1 LRIAIFVD
9 GPSDRDTLKILARK
23 LLAQRRP
30 APALEFRV
38 LPRGDFFSSPKISA
52 YLTHLQRTHPE
63 VDKAILC
70 LDCECTPAEDIQ
82 PQLTEIQE
90 EMRQNHPSL
99 NLTIVLKVH
108 ALEGWLASD
117 RQAVQKVLGAE
128 PKDYPNPENECKPKE
143 LLATVFKKANREF
156 DYMRDAPRLA
166 QEIDIESL
174 SRSSPSFC
182 EFRKA
187 IEDP

>member
-9 GPSDRDTLKILARK
+9 GPSDRDTLKILARR

-30 APALEFRV
+30 TPGLEFRV

-52 YLTHLQRTHPE
+52 YLTHLHRTRPD

-70 LDCECTPAEDIQ
+70 LDCDCTPVEDIQ
-82 PQLTEIQE
+82 PQLTKVQE
-90 EMRQNHPSL
+90 EVRHNHPSL
-99 NLTIVLKVH
+99 NPRIVLKVH

-128 PKDYPNPENECKPKE
+128 PKTYPNPENECKPKE
-143 LLATVFKKANREF
+143 LLATVFKKANKDF
-156 DYMRDAPRLA
+156 DYMRDDPPLA
-166 QEIDIESL
+166 QEIDIETL
-174 SRSSPSFC
+174 CRCSPSFS

-187 IEDP
+187 IDDP

>member
-30 APALEFRV
+30 TPGLEFRV

-52 YLTHLQRTHPE
+52 YLTHLHRTRPD

-70 LDCECTPAEDIQ
+70 LDCDCTPAEDIQ
-82 PQLTEIQE
+82 PQLTKVQE
-90 EMRQNHPSL
+90 EVRRSHPSL
-99 NLTIVLKVH
+99 NPTIVLKVH

-117 RQAVQKVLGAE
+117 RQAVQKVLGAK
-128 PKDYPNPENECKPKE
+128 PKTYGKPENVCNPKE
-143 LLATVFKKANREF
+143 LLAMVFKKANKDF
-156 DYMRDAPRLA
+156 DYMRDDPRLA
-166 QEIDIESL
+166 QETDIERL
-174 SRSSPSFC
+174 CRSSPSFS

>member
-1 LRIAIFVD
+1 MSIAIFVD
-9 GPSDRDTLKILARK
+9 GQSDRDTLKILARK

-30 APALEFRV
+30 TPGLEFRV

-52 YLTHLQRTHPE
+52 YLTYLRRTHPD
-63 VDKAILC
+63 VDKAVFC

-82 PQLTEIQE
+82 PKLTRVQE
-90 EMRQNHPSL
+90 EVRHDHPSL
-99 NLTIVLKVH
+99 NPTIVLKVH

-117 RQAVQKVLGAE
+117 RQAVLKVLGAE
-128 PKDYPNPENECKPKE
+128 PKDYAEPENECKPKE
-143 LLATVFKKANREF
+143 LLATIFKKANKEF
-156 DYMRDAPRLA
+156 DYMRDDPLLA
-166 QEIDIESL
+166 REIDIESL
-174 SRSSPSFC
+174 CRESPSFC